1 MKQRL
6 GIAQALVSNPKLV
19 ILDEPTNG
27 LDPQGMKEIRDL
39 IKELSSSQNITVFIS
54 SHLLNEIEQ
63 IATRMAIINQG
74 KLITQGYVKD
84 LLNSEETKFFFKV
97 DDKEKATNIL
107 TEKFSITDIT
117 ILEDGL
123 ECKLKNDIIPYIN
136 KSFVENNIKVF
147 AISPKR
153 TLEEYFL
160 SVTDNNEKH

>member
-1 MKQRL
+1 MPTKCL
-6 GIAQALVSNPKLV
+6 CNIAKTRKH
-19 ILDEPTNG
+19 TN
-27 LDPQGMKEIRDL
+27 
-39 IKELSSSQNITVFIS
+39 STVCFWS
-54 SHLLNEIEQ
+54 K
-63 IATRMAIINQG
+63 R
-74 KLITQGYVKD
+74 
-84 LLNSEETKFFFKV
+84 FFKV